1 MPTNDSSTVGRSP
14 SPTTKARTHPRT
26 AQGSTARRPSRQV
39 RAAGNDGSPF
49 CHYRDS
55 LSEPR
60 GRQCSCLLG
69 VEKSS
74 ALRPCI
80 SPAPRR
86 VAATRDDQDDTDFST
101 RSRVTVRQSTF
112 RKRRDNLTSLATL
125 LVEVKLT
132 SGQPP
137 QAAGSRRTMIQGGIN
152 SESTFCELPNLVW
165 ATVSDSLCHLESTLS
180 VHTKFGPKTRN
191 QKNLGLLGRGCLV
204 LSGCKPRNT
213 PTATHTPLAC
223 GGDAGGVGMK
233 APTTHRLSPETEL
246 RLEVGRAICSVVLK
260 DGSAELYGAEMAQN
274 SSINL
279 TATKVAIYTWH
290 GCSRCPPPLRVSLST
305 LDTALTPLLR

>member
-1 MPTNDSSTVGRSP
+1 MGQRTQRTPCRLLRRRNCRVVMPTNDSSTVGRSP

-101 RSRVTVRQSTF
+101 RSRATDATIIYDKISATAKLGTF
-112 RKRRDNLTSLATL
+112 ATPLATL
-125 LVEVKLT
+125 L
-132 SGQPP
+132 G
-137 QAAGSRRTMIQGGIN
+137 AAEKGR
-152 SESTFCELPNLVW
+152 SERI
-165 ATVSDSLCHLESTLS
+165 TV
-180 VHTKFGPKTRN
+180 G
-191 QKNLGLLGRGCLV
+191 
-204 LSGCKPRNT
+204 
-213 PTATHTPLAC
+213 
-223 GGDAGGVGMK
+223 
-233 APTTHRLSPETEL
+233 
-246 RLEVGRAICSVVLK
+246 
-260 DGSAELYGAEMAQN
+260 
-274 SSINL
+274 
-279 TATKVAIYTWH
+279 
-290 GCSRCPPPLRVSLST
+290 
-305 LDTALTPLLR
+305 